1 LSRKSPRPPKD
12 DSAPPVEPASAA
24 AATVDEGLR
33 RLLMRLAAGLFFA
46 GFVVAVAAVLVRP
59 ERVVLIGMDA
69 READW
74 YRGSLKVF
82 LDQHHANLKFVAYD
96 SAAQFDSLLA
106 ADHRSRSPRIVLVEA
121 PMDRLA
127 ALVDSGAVRPLRS
140 LPGLQEPAPFLAP
153 FADAARGPAI
163 LGGTAYFIPSRL
175 TTVCLCYSKARVADA
190 VAHASEARPSVEA
203 WLRDANGIGLPAD
216 YRLEDDPSQWDSYD
230 LLMVAAYWASSPFVD
245 GTAPRVAHVT
255 APPSALAFDLA
266 ARAFSMGA
274 QGDAVLALDGFG
286 VRDALAWESLFFAH
300 GLYDTAMVSGAW
312 NEEQVAAG
320 VATGRIWLATLE
332 PATILRLHGLA
343 GAPSHAHPV
352 NSDIGLA
359 RMPRGVSLELAKRH
373 PERSGDPWS
382 ARGGHW
388 WAVPTKSPD
397 PTLAL
402 AIVRRSTTPEF
413 QVDAA
418 RALGWLPTRKDL
430 VDDLVGIY
438 RDPEEYELARQAARQ
453 LHDFGRSLPN
463 TARWNASAAAFAA
476 AWSDACVRRH
486 FMKPL
491 ELAEAL
497 RLAQAAQAA
506 H

>member
-1 LSRKSPRPPKD
+1 MSRKKPRPPQD
-12 DSAPPVEPASAA
+12 DPPAP
-24 AATVDEGLR
+24 AATGASEEDRLR
-33 RLLMRLAAGLFFA
+33 RLLLRLAAGLFFA

-69 READW
+69 GEAAW
-74 YRGSLKVF
+74 YQRSLKTFV
-82 LDQHHANLKFVAYD
+82 DQHHANLKFVAYRD
-96 SAAQFDSLLA
+96 AAQFDSLLA
-106 ADHRSRSPRIVLVEA
+106 ADRRSRSPRIVLVEA
-121 PMDRLA
+121 PGDRLG
-127 ALVDSGAVRPLRS
+127 ALVDSGAVRALRS

-153 FADAARGPAI
+153 FAEAARGPAI
-163 LGGTAYFIPSRL
+163 VGGTAYFIPSRL

-203 WLRDANGIGLPAD
+203 WLRGANGIGLPAN

-245 GTAPRVAHVT
+245 GTAPRMAHVV
-255 APPSALAFDLA
+255 APPSALGFDLA

-300 GLYDTAMVSGAW
+300 GLYDTAMVSEAW
-312 NEEQVAAG
+312 NEEQVAAA

-332 PATILRLHGLA
+332 PVTILRLHGLA
-343 GAPSHAHPV
+343 GAADSSGRRV

-359 RMPRGVSLELAKRH
+359 RMPRGVSLELKQRS

-397 PTLAL
+397 PALAL
-402 AIVRRSTTPEF
+402 ALVRRSTTPEF